1 MLEEEGSS
9 YLKIHDVVRDMG
21 LWIASDLGKHKERCI
36 AQTDIGLREVP
47 KVKNWKDVRALS
59 LMGTS
64 IDKISESPD
73 CPELTTLLLASNE
86 RLTTISGDFF
96 RSMPRLLVLDLSRC
110 YNLNGLPEQ
119 ISRLS
124 SL

>member
-1 MLEEEGSS
+1 
-9 YLKIHDVVRDMG
+9 MG

-36 AQTDIGLREVP
+36 VQTDIGLSEIP
-47 KVKNWKDVRALS
+47 KVKKWKDVRKMS

-64 IDKISESPD
+64 IEKISESSSPD
-73 CPELTTLLLASNE
+73 CPELTTLLLGCNE

-96 RSMPRLLVLDLSRC
+96 RSMLRLLVLDLSFCR
-110 YNLNGLPEQ
+110 YLNGLPEQ